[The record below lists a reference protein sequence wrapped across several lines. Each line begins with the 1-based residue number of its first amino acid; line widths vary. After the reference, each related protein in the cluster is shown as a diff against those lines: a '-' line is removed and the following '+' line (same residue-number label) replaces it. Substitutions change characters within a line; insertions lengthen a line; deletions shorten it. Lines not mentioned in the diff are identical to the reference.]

1 MNERI
6 LEDLK
11 LAMKNADKFKLSV
24 LRLLK
29 SAMQLESI
37 NQKKILEDQDV
48 IAVIKKQVKIR
59 KDSIEEYK
67 KYNKVESVESL
78 QKEIE
83 ILNAYLP
90 EEMSEEAIDELIAE
104 IFKEMNPNGLKDMG
118 NIMKELT
125 SRIENADMTLVS
137 KKVKERL
144 MQI

>member
-37 NQKKILEDQDV
+37 NQKKDLEDQDV

>member
-37 NQKKILEDQDV
+37 NQKKDLEDQDV

-67 KYNKVESVESL
+67 KYNKVELVESL

-90 EEMSEEAIDELIAE
+90 EEMSEEAIDELIDE

>member
-37 NQKKILEDQDV
+37 NQKKDLEDQDV

-67 KYNKVESVESL
+67 QYNKVESVESL

>member
-37 NQKKILEDQDV
+37 NQKKDLEDQDV

-90 EEMSEEAIDELIAE
+90 EEMSEEAIDELIDE